1 MYVPHAWLY
10 RGLRSEGSSR
20 TWTELSTFE
29 QKVLTFKTNNAL
41 NLCTYPWPVSMFVTK
56 FGSGLG
62 AFSVT
67 AKFVTSSFWQCFVI
81 NFIFY

>member
-10 RGLRSEGSSR
+10 RGLRSEGSFR
-20 TWTELSTFE
+20 IWTEFSTFE
-29 QKVLTFKTNNAL
+29 EKIKNNAL
-41 NLCTYPWPVSMFVTK
+41 NLCTYPWPVGLFVTK

-67 AKFVTSSFWQCFVI
+67 AIFGTSGLWQ
-81 NFIFY
+81 

>member
-10 RGLRSEGSSR
+10 RGLRSEGSFRIR
-20 TWTELSTFE
+20 TEFSTFE
-29 QKVLTFKTNNAL
+29 EMIKNNAL
-41 NLCTYPWPVSMFVTK
+41 NLCTYSWPIGLFVTK

-67 AKFVTSSFWQCFVI
+67 PTFGS
-81 NFIFY
+81 